1 MSRNTYD
8 GFGCV
13 DRKWLAV
20 PTPSQSG
27 AYIHE
32 SVLQNAYNSFYG
44 DDEVH
49 YTQLGYNDY
58 GTLEL
63 NFEQGPGLGWRG
75 HPTRYNIHT
84 CDTTGIYSCRVIMAE
99 PNGEVV
105 MKGMYPIGALQV
117 NETKDADGLR
127 IITFTNRN
135 GRTVLQR
142 IVSADERHNADT
154 RWVYDSRGDLICTIS
169 PQGMAE
175 LEGVSGIVSS
185 DVLAKFANCYRYD
198 LWHRII
204 ERSIAGCEK
213 VEYVYNKMG
222 QPILSRDGEQRK
234 NGTWRAVKYDGK
246 HRPILEGILQSTLSR
261 EALQMQFGDMLFTEY
276 FTGNQNNIEWE
287 LLYSNTL
294 VGGFTPYRA
303 WYYDDYAF
311 CDNTHIPAQSGYEI
325 GDGTST
331 LGRCTGT
338 AEIVDG
344 TVWLTA
350 THYDYQ
356 GLTKSQCMVDI
367 FGQQGRVADY
377 YRHDFRGNVVAHL
390 QVVDELEENRV
401 TETHRAEWRYT
412 LDHTDRVSHT
422 ALSVDGGTFTPI
434 LTTEFDGLGRVK
446 KLAIGLAAVHYGYNV
461 RSNITGINSDVFSQ
475 TLYYGSNP
483 EVTDYATYTGQVVAS
498 TTQYPTAQDKA
509 HSTYYRYNWLG
520 HLSSAQA
527 YSLRQSETF
536 ETDLNANVIGLKR
549 EYKGETIQ
557 DASLNMNGN
566 QTAVVYDMSL
576 PYYQGEVPQFQMGI
590 YNRHYDADGRL
601 ISDDTRNIARITYY
615 PYQNLPKLVRF
626 ADGSSVV
633 NSYSPSGTLMQRNFI
648 TRYVKTVTRVDR
660 RTGDTTVVERA
671 TSLTERRLY
680 RGSFERQGSKWLLHT
695 GVGHYDLTEGKHYYY
710 IKDNLGSTVA
720 VVDGDGVTRQFTAYY
735 PSGVPY
741 DLTAAEAR
749 ATDQL
754 HIGNRWIA
762 HEGMNT
768 YDNTARMHYPVLPSF
783 DTPDPLA
790 EQYPHLSPYA
800 HCAANPLMYV
810 DPDGM
815 KVTFSQFNL
824 RNAEEYTKYTTN
836 IIDDLAFIT
845 GLSLDVKGDEL
856 VYDKDDKGNAEIA
869 GVVRSPSAREFLMN
883 LIDNEE
889 TVDVRINI
897 DPTESSVTD
906 GENNLTQLSSVHVQD
921 MIDNT
926 NNLDNRTLGWGMT
939 FLHEMHHTR
948 PGGYFLDPQEG
959 FGTGEVV
966 NRMNVFRAE
975 LNAQGYNFGQ
985 RMNYRSARL
994 NDGFEYIPFGPF
1006 SFSSLYNS
1014 QKPPFTSKY
1023 VKFLNPKMR
1032 RK

>member
-1 MSRNTYD
+1 MRVNIRILLMVLAVAWVHAEAQTLLREQNHVTCTLMGDAQGSPEKAMVTRTFYDGIGRVRQNIAIGQGGNGCDIVSRNTYD

-117 NETKDADGLR
+117 NETKDADGRR

-412 LDHTDRVSHT
+412 LDHADRVSHT

-434 LTTEFDGLGRVK
+434 QTTEFDGLGRVK
-446 KLAIGLAAVHYGYNV
+446 KLAIGLAAV
-461 RSNITGINSDVFSQ
+461 
-475 TLYYGSNP
+475 
-483 EVTDYATYTGQVVAS
+483 
-498 TTQYPTAQDKA
+498 
-509 HSTYYRYNWLG
+509 
-520 HLSSAQA
+520 
-527 YSLRQSETF
+527 
-536 ETDLNANVIGLKR
+536 
-549 EYKGETIQ
+549 
-557 DASLNMNGN
+557 
-566 QTAVVYDMSL
+566 
-576 PYYQGEVPQFQMGI
+576 
-590 YNRHYDADGRL
+590 
-601 ISDDTRNIARITYY
+601 
-615 PYQNLPKLVRF
+615 
-626 ADGSSVV
+626 
-633 NSYSPSGTLMQRNFI
+633 
-648 TRYVKTVTRVDR
+648 RYVT
-660 RTGDTTVVERA
+660 
-671 TSLTERRLY
+671 
-680 RGSFERQGSKWLLHT
+680 
-695 GVGHYDLTEGKHYYY
+695 
-710 IKDNLGSTVA
+710 
-720 VVDGDGVTRQFTAYY
+720 
-735 PSGVPY
+735 
-741 DLTAAEAR
+741 
-749 ATDQL
+749 
-754 HIGNRWIA
+754 
-762 HEGMNT
+762 
-768 YDNTARMHYPVLPSF
+768 
-783 DTPDPLA
+783 
-790 EQYPHLSPYA
+790 
-800 HCAANPLMYV
+800 
-810 DPDGM
+810 
-815 KVTFSQFNL
+815 
-824 RNAEEYTKYTTN
+824 
-836 IIDDLAFIT
+836 
-845 GLSLDVKGDEL
+845 
-856 VYDKDDKGNAEIA
+856 
-869 GVVRSPSAREFLMN
+869 
-883 LIDNEE
+883 
-889 TVDVRINI
+889 
-897 DPTESSVTD
+897 
-906 GENNLTQLSSVHVQD
+906 
-921 MIDNT
+921 
-926 NNLDNRTLGWGMT
+926 
-939 FLHEMHHTR
+939 
-948 PGGYFLDPQEG
+948 
-959 FGTGEVV
+959 
-966 NRMNVFRAE
+966 
-975 LNAQGYNFGQ
+975 
-985 RMNYRSARL
+985 
-994 NDGFEYIPFGPF
+994 
-1006 SFSSLYNS
+1006 
-1014 QKPPFTSKY
+1014 
-1023 VKFLNPKMR
+1023 
-1032 RK
+1032 